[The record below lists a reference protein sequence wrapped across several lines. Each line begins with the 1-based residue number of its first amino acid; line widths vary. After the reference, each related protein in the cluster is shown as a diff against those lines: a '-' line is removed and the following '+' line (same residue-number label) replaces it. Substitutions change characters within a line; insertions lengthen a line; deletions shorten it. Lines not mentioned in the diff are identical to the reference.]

1 MVSQNKKLLIE
12 TNKTIYSGN
21 GTHIEDLPDWLPNAE
36 FSRSYADLILKNSD
50 YKINFIDYFIN
61 FELPSLQTK
70 SGLRFEGKLVES
82 LAGRVSPY
90 QYSQSQESV
99 ILSIGEVSN
108 VNSIVKATRLDGT
121 IIELSKG
128 DPVFQ
133 GDVIET
139 VDNGSVGLT
148 FVDKTTLSLSDGG
161 KMVLDELIYD
171 SDSGTGSMAFD
182 MVKGAFS
189 FVSGEIAKTGPD
201 AMSVSTPVVTCGIR
215 GTSVAGKAA
224 VEGSENSFTLLQDLD
239 GGVGQISISNAGG
252 TQILGQVGATTVV
265 SSFNIAPPTPIIL
278 SATEIQS
285 AYGSALNILPP
296 TPAVAPQQQEA
307 EPEEENEIEDELQD
321 ESEDENSEDPSEEA
335 TEDSEI
341 EEESSSEE
349 IDEPSDTLDE
359 SEESINEE
367 DVRSSELNLSDE
379 EIQDS
384 SLDMPTNSEESATG
398 QDIFETALAE
408 GESPAEAM
416 VQAVEESQNVSQS
429 ITNQP
434 QIILSALTSSQ
445 VIVSPSPL
453 SQNNIFEP
461 ISLGSIQSEFLVPVF
476 NTIIE
481 NYAGET
487 INPGSFFFDD
497 PSLYDY
503 NQESSQEN
511 NQFYIDGINDFGRT
525 ISNYSLS
532 DTLTINFDFDAPS
545 TKYSVT
551 RSNFYEYNSTST
563 NLQWDSNPSSTSQTV
578 TETEDNGT
586 FGSAQLIN
594 RSSFKITTNNNV
606 GDDSIP
612 WVNIENGYIS
622 NGVDLF
628 KLDLQI
634 GETLVIDIDFGDSFG
649 QNFNSF
655 VTLYN
660 SSQISVGSND
670 DSAATIGGSGSSGS
684 LDSYLSYTATSSETF
699 YIFVEDAPGD
709 SNSSTTGDYEVN
721 LSITP
726 TSSSTGLGTSS
737 SSGVGGNY
745 KVPYLI
751 NFTENTDN
759 YLSKSFKSDLVSSIK
774 YTDASNG
781 TGSEVF
787 LITGNGTSS
796 AIWLWDDLSE
806 GYGISDNELTFVAK
820 LENFNN
826 DTLTGTEIAFGTL

>member
-50 YKINFIDYFIN
+50 YKINFVDYFIN

-121 IIELSKG
+121 TIELNKG

-139 VDNGSVGLT
+139 VDDGSVGLT

-321 ESEDENSEDPSEEA
+321 ESEDENSEDSSEES

-349 IDEPSDTLDE
+349 IDELSDTLDE
-359 SEESINEE
+359 SEESIDEE

-384 SLDMPTNSEESATG
+384 SLDMQTNSEESATG
-398 QDIFETALAE
+398 QEIFETALAE

-429 ITNQP
+429 LTTQP

-445 VIVSPSPL
+445 AIVTSSPL
-453 SQNNIFEP
+453 SQSNIFEP
-461 ISLGSIQSEFLVPVF
+461 ISQGGIQSEFLVPVF

-503 NQESSQEN
+503 NQENSQEN

-525 ISNYSLS
+525 ISNYNLS
-532 DTLTINFDFDAPS
+532 ETLTINFDFDAPS
-545 TKYSVT
+545 TKYSVI

-578 TETEDNGT
+578 TETESNGT

-594 RSSFKITTNNNV
+594 RSSFKITTNINV

-649 QNFNSF
+649 QTFNSF

-699 YIFVEDAPGD
+699 YIFVEDSPGD
-709 SNSSTTGDYEVN
+709 SNSTTTGDYEVN